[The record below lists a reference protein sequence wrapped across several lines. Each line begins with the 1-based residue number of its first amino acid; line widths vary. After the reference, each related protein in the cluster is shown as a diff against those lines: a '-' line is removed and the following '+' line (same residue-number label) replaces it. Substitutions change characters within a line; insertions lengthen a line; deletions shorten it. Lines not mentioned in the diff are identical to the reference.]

1 MARLLDKI
9 SNIFKFLFVAIL
21 LILLDALLIEPNI
34 FLSSPQQ
41 LDVPN
46 WNRDLDGFKIVL
58 ISDIHLGT
66 RFVDMKKLN
75 EIVNVTNKNNPDLII
90 ICGDLDA
97 KAIKHTLYSTTEVA
111 NSLKNLKSKYGT
123 FAIMGNHDYEYK
135 EDIYEVY
142 EKANIKLL
150 RNQDDYINVN
160 NKKIRIVGLEDL
172 WFRNADPQKVVG
184 ENNKNIPTIV
194 LAHNPDYFPQIPEHV
209 SLTLSGHT
217 HGGEIVFPFVGAFFV
232 PSKYGNRYRC
242 GHIIENGKH
251 LFVSRG
257 IATLGFGR
265 FLSPAE
271 INILD
276 IYSETSTQKD
286 TKPLAGKKDCFS
298 PQLIKKFRSFYK
310 SKIFIQNS

>member
-1 MARLLDKI
+1 MAKLFEKI
-9 SNIFKFLFVAIL
+9 SNAFKFLFIAIL

-34 FLSSPQQ
+34 FLSTPQQ
-41 LDVPN
+41 LDIPN
-46 WNRDLDGFKIVL
+46 WNKDLNEFKIVL
-58 ISDIHLGT
+58 ISDIHLET

-75 EIVNVTNKNNPDLII
+75 EIVNVTNKNNPDLIV
-90 ICGDLDA
+90 ICGDLDT
-97 KAIKHTLYSTTEVA
+97 KAIKHTKYTTTEVA

-123 FAIMGNHDYEYK
+123 YAVMGNHDYEHK
-135 EDIYEVY
+135 EAVYEIY
-142 EKANIKLL
+142 EKANVKLL
-150 RNQDDYINVN
+150 KNQDDYINVN
-160 NKKIRIVGLEDL
+160 NNKIRIVGLEDI
-172 WFRNADPQKVVG
+172 WFKKSDPQKIIG
-184 ENNKNIPTIV
+184 KDNKNIPTIV
-194 LAHNPDYFPQIPEHV
+194 LAHNPDYFPQIPNNV
-209 SLTLSGHT
+209 SITLCGHT

-232 PSKYGNRYRC
+232 PSKYGNRYRS

-276 IYSETSTQKD
+276 IHAETSTQED
-286 TKPLAGKKDCFS
+286 TEPLAGKKDCFS
-298 PQLIKKFRSFYK
+298 PHIIKKFRSFYK